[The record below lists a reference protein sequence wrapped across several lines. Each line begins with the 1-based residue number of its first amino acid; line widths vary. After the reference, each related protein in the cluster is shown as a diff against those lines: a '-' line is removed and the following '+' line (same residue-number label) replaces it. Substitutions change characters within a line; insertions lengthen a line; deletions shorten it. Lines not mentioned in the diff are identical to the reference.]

1 MKSISSPQS
10 PARGETESDEH
21 IFIQTSTQ
29 THAELTSSFLSGVLM
44 SNSLVGNLFLAVCLS
59 VLAVPLSIGQD
70 QSSVKLIK
78 SVDLAGYTGDFDHF
92 AVDYD
97 RNRLLL
103 AAEDHGSIEIFDLK
117 TSAHL
122 RTVSGFGNPHS
133 ILARKGVPTLFI
145 TDSEKQMSTI
155 RNADTLFKEKTVTLT
170 PGVDTA
176 KYDASSNTLYVVTGG
191 KDVDM
196 KTANLEAVNPDTG
209 DRKALLTFPDNHVEA
224 MALAE
229 GDPRLFINLTQTNR
243 LAVVDRNSMKVL
255 NIWPVPPAQQNAMVA
270 FDQAQHRLYV
280 VCRQP
285 GMVVVMNSDT
295 GAVVGTQP
303 APLRSDEVQYDAN
316 AHRLYVPGGEGYMGI
331 YDTGDPDHLKLLE
344 RVNTAPGA
352 KTGILLPGMHR
363 LFLAVSPGESKAM
376 AKVLTYEVK

>member
-1 MKSISSPQS
+1 MYKSV
-10 PARGETESDEH
+10 TCK
-21 IFIQTSTQ
+21 F
-29 THAELTSSFLSGVLM
+29 
-44 SNSLVGNLFLAVCLS
+44 FLALSLS
-59 VLAVPLSIGQD
+59 VLTGPLCIVQA
-70 QSSVKLIK
+70 QSSVRLIK

-103 AAEDHGSIEIFDLK
+103 AAEDHGTVEIFDLK
-117 TSAHL
+117 TSEHL
-122 RTVSGFGNPHS
+122 LTVGGFGNPHS

-155 RNADTLFKEKTVTLT
+155 RNADTLAKEKTVRLT
-170 PGVDTA
+170 PGADTA
-176 KYDASSNTLYVVTGG
+176 KYDTASNTLYVVTGG

-224 MALAE
+224 MAFAD
-229 GDPRLFINLTQTNR
+229 GDPRLFINLTQTNK
-243 LAVVDRNSMKVL
+243 LAVVDRNTMKIV
-255 NIWPVPPAQQNAMVA
+255 NVWPVPPAQQNAMVA

-295 GAVVGTQP
+295 GAVIDTLQ
-303 APLRSDEVQYDAN
+303 APLRADEVQYDAKS
-316 AHRLYVPGGEGYMGI
+316 HRLYVPGGEGYMGI
-331 YDTGDPDHLKLLE
+331 YDTGDPDHLKLVE
-344 RVNTAPGA
+344 KVTTAPGA
-352 KTGILLPGMHR
+352 KTGILVPSIHR

-376 AKVLTYEVK
+376 AKVLTYDVK

>member
-1 MKSISSPQS
+1 MHFIWPTRPDAPKSSSN
-10 PARGETESDEH
+10 EH
-21 IFIQTSTQ
+21 IFIQASTQ
-29 THAELTSSFLSGVLM
+29 THAGLTSYLCLSGAFMKKPVTC
-44 SNSLVGNLFLAVCLS
+44 NL
-59 VLAVPLSIGQD
+59 VLALFISTLAIPVSFGQA

-78 SVDLAGYTGDFDHF
+78 SVDLAGYT
-92 AVDYD
+92 
-97 RNRLLL
+97 
-103 AAEDHGSIEIFDLK
+103 
-117 TSAHL
+117 
-122 RTVSGFGNPHS
+122 
-133 ILARKGVPTLFI
+133 
-145 TDSEKQMSTI
+145 
-155 RNADTLFKEKTVTLT
+155 
-170 PGVDTA
+170 PGADTA

-224 MALAE
+224 MTFVE

-295 GAVVGTQP
+295 GDVVGTQP
-303 APLRSDEVQYDAN
+303 APLRSDEVQYDPN

-344 RVNTAPGA
+344 KVNTAPGA